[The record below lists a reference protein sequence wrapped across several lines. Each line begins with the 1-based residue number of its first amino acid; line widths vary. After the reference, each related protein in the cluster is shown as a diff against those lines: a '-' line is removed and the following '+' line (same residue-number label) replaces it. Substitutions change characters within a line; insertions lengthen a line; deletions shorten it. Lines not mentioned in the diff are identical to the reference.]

1 MNYLC
6 YKPIIESS
14 SSSLYLIRYILII
27 RSRINLLPINSKLML
42 EQ

>member
-27 RSRINLLPINSKLML
+27 RSRINLPINSKLML